1 MRLSRLG
8 GLLILGSCGLLVV
21 AVVAALFGGSVSV
34 RGSEPGGW
42 ALTAAMM
49 LLGVGS
55 GLLALGGFGA
65 QRARVARVGL
75 GLVAVGLLST
85 LATSNVSVSS
95 MLVVVYLLGGVV
107 FALGILVTAIGM
119 VGTPGGPRR
128 TGLIFIGGLALA
140 AAAGGAANVLRS
152 PDGSAWFAA
161 QVVAAILALVAAG
174 ALIAGIGGVGLLALG
189 RANATPAV
197 AR

>member
-95 MLVVVYLLGGVV
+95 MLVVAKLL
-107 FALGILVTAIGM
+107 
-119 VGTPGGPRR
+119 P
-128 TGLIFIGGLALA
+128 LA
-140 AAAGGAANVLRS
+140 ALIVAGMLYIGSSPTLTSVRPMPRCRRARRS
-152 PDGSAWFAA
+152 TSNHASAGWAPS
-161 QVVAAILALVAAG
+161 AIRMP
-174 ALIAGIGGVGLLALG
+174 IS
-189 RANATPAV
+189 
-197 AR
+197 